1 MAKTLGLFAGFGV
14 ELEYMIVDFDTL
26 KVAPVA
32 ELLLRDDAGQIQS
45 EVELG
50 DIARCNELV
59 SHVIELKT
67 NGPAGQ
73 LSGLAEKFQSQVRE
87 INQIL
92 KPHNLC
98 LLPSAMHPTM
108 DPYKEMKLWPHEYS
122 EIYETYNKIFDCRG
136 HGWANL
142 QSTHLNLPF
151 SNDDEFGRLHAAI
164 RAILPVLPVLAA
176 SSPIIDSKRTGV
188 ADNRLAVYKTNSRK
202 VPSVSGSVIPEP
214 VFTHL
219 DYLSKLLQPIY
230 DDIAP
235 LDPDGILQFEWL
247 NSRGAIARFDRNAIE
262 IRVLDIQECPA
273 ADIAILEL
281 IVSVIS
287 HFSSQSHHNLRALST
302 QSLSH
307 IFDEVIFSGSR
318 AVISDVTYLQALGF
332 THKDHVTGR
341 ELWRWLL
348 DISLKSVHPPSESS
362 LQILNIILNEGN
374 LSERI
379 VKALGNEDGL
389 EHISTVYKRLRDC
402 LNDGTMFQ
410 P

>member
-1 MAKTLGLFAGFGV
+1 MAKTLGLFEGFGV
-14 ELEYMIVDFDTL
+14 ELEYMIVDYDTL
-26 KVAPVA
+26 EVAPVA

-45 EVELG
+45 EVEFG

-73 LSGLAEKFQSQVRE
+73 LSGLSEKFLSQVRE

-108 DPYKEMKLWPHEYS
+108 DPFTEMKLWSHEYS
-122 EIYETYNKIFDCRG
+122 EIYDTYNKIFDCRG
-136 HGWANL
+136 YGWANL

-151 SNDDEFGRLHAAI
+151 SNDDEFGRLHASI
-164 RAILPVLPVLAA
+164 RVILPILPVLAA
-176 SSPIIDSKRTGV
+176 SSPIMDSKRTGV

-202 VPSVSGSVIPEP
+202 VPSVSGYIIPEP

-219 DYLSKLLQPIY
+219 DYLVKLLQPIY

-281 IVSVIS
+281 IVSVIR
-287 HFSSQSHHNLRALST
+287 HFSSESHHNLRALST

-307 IFDEVIFSGSR
+307 IFDEALLLGSQ
-318 AVISDVTYLQALGF
+318 AVISDIAYLQGLGF
-332 THKDHVTGR
+332 TQKDHITGR

-348 DISLKSVHPPSESS
+348 DISLKSVHPPGESS

-389 EHISTVYKRLRDC
+389 EHISTVYKKLRDC